1 MSENMVLQST
11 VKEYEDK
18 LTNKSRQVSNLEN
31 RIRTLEKKLTR
42 AEMDTREARSELQE
56 REALVETSNKQVGNV
71 GIIASIITRLYTK

>member
-1 MSENMVLQST
+1 MVLQST